1 MAGLIPVKKGSNS
14 PYAASVNMYYV
25 SSSETNALYVGDVVA
40 RSGGADAGGQYGGVV
55 RGTLTAN
62 NPWLG
67 VVVGVLPVVEQTKG
81 ADPLEVPWGAGS
93 TVRYVLVSDDPDQE
107 YLVQEDADSSTVAAA
122 DVGNLGLLIGAAGGN
137 IYGFANVKADS
148 SSFGSTGTSN
158 GQVLLLGIVDRPDN
172 VLGQSGGALLRVKI
186 NPAQK
191 QA

>member
-1 MAGLIPVKKGSNS
+1 MAGMIPVKKGSNS

-40 RSGGADAGGQYGGVV
+40 RSGESDASGKYGGVV

-67 VVVGVLPVVEQTKG
+67 VVVGVLPIVDQTKG
-81 ADPLEVPWGAGS
+81 SNPLLVPYGAGG
-93 TVRYVLVSDDPDQE
+93 TVRYVLVADDPDQE
-107 YLVQEDADSSTVAAA
+107 YLVVEDGDSSKVAYA
-122 DVGNLGLLIGAAGGN
+122 DVGNLGLLVGAAGGN
-137 IYGFANVKADS
+137 VYGFANVKADS
-148 SSFGSTGTSN
+148 SSFGSSGTSN
-158 GQVLLLGIVDRPDN
+158 GQLILLGIVDNPVN
-172 VLGQSGGALLRVKI
+172 VLSGTDTVLRVKI